1 MCVHN
6 ILCVVCGQWAS
17 VNKLERQGEVLIHG
31 ITHTNTPCVCVC
43 ARVQVT
49 HSHRKCL
56 TITPALLAARSSTTE
71 LTPRSS
77 GFFSSR
83 RHLCP
88 GETTLSHPAHS
99 SISLSPPPLSA
110 AATQSGWSYAALLS
124 EEEGQVSPET
134 VFSLLHGTLV

>member
-6 ILCVVCGQWAS
+6 ILCVVCGQWGS
-17 VNKLERQGEVLIHG
+17 VNKLERQGKVLIHG
-31 ITHTNTPCVCVC
+31 ITHTTTPCVCVC

-99 SISLSPPPLSA
+99 SISLSPPPPFCCSNTEWLVILLLLLLLLLLLCFT
-110 AATQSGWSYAALLS
+110 TQTTRS
-124 EEEGQVSPET
+124 E
-134 VFSLLHGTLV
+134 